1 VTDTSGRSS
10 GPIMSWMMETQLM
23 EANSTSP
30 WPLIV
35 VPLVSIGIMLLCLI
49 PAYLDKPV
57 IPVGNA
63 ESGTDTVLWLVT
75 RWYC

>member
-1 VTDTSGRSS
+1 
-10 GPIMSWMMETQLM
+10 MSWMMETQLM
-23 EANSTSP
+23 EANRTGP

-49 PAYLDKPV
+49 AAYLDKPV
-57 IPVGNA
+57 IPVENA
-63 ESGTDTVLWLVT
+63 ESGDDTMLSLVT